1 MRNTSSVNCRIVV
14 NLVKLDE
21 VARVVKLNPATVRR
35 RVKSGDWPAYRV
47 GKRGWRLDLDEILR
61 RTRAVREGPG
71 IPMRS
76 AQ

>member
-1 MRNTSSVNCRIVV
+1 M

>member
-1 MRNTSSVNCRIVV
+1 V

-35 RVKSGDWPAYRV
+35 RVKSGDWPAYLV

-61 RTRAVREGPG
+61 RTRSASGFRAPHGP
-71 IPMRS
+71 P

>member
-1 MRNTSSVNCRIVV
+1 MPRV

-21 VARVVKLNPATVRR
+21 AGRVLQLNLATVRR

-61 RTRAVREGPG
+61 RTRAERDGPE
-71 IPMRS
+71 IAMRN
-76 AQ
+76 AG